1 MAGCGAVDLVVD
13 DGGCEVTAH
22 LRVILQNVRR
32 EYHLRIPDAEID
44 AAVDRAWCQ
53 LDVRGLHADDDVDL
67 CIVVDPGPPTQGP
80 SFDVAGPLPDD
91 VDAEIVRRFRSG
103 FRAALGWTA

>member
-1 MAGCGAVDLVVD
+1 MIASAR
-13 DGGCEVTAH
+13 

-44 AAVDRAWCQ
+44 AAVDRAWCE
-53 LDVRGLHADDDVDL
+53 LDVRGIHSDHPDDDVDL

-91 VDAEIVRRFRSG
+91 VGAEIIRRFRSEL
-103 FRAALGWTA
+103 RAALGWTQ